1 MSVSQTDI
9 VFYAAQNMP
18 QDDVSLVG
26 GDINSGVRVVFTDIS
41 NTGIISASS
50 SSSDDTSNLTVTGR
64 NSAGILLSES
74 IVLSGT
80 TSVSGSQ
87 VFERIISCRTDAVA
101 SGDISISGN
110 DLIGSIYQNESGFQ
124 RVFYDATANAA
135 GGSDKTLYEKVFVK
149 NNNAFSALNNVSITE
164 VVTGLYSIIQF
175 GLENIKQSTETT
187 VDRTTVPTGV
197 SVFGSGASGLPQ
209 DGYLNPLDYQGVWLE
224 LFLEDGASSNN
235 SFYRLQVQG
244 ATV

>member
-9 VFYAAQNMP
+9 VFYSAQNMP
-18 QDDVSLVG
+18 QDDSSLVG

-41 NTGIISASS
+41 TTGLISASS
-50 SSSDDTSNLTVTGR
+50 SNSGDTSNLTVTGR
-64 NSAGILLSES
+64 NSAGILLSEN
-74 IVLSGT
+74 IELSGT
-80 TSVSGSQ
+80 SSVSGSQ
-87 VFERIISCRTDAVA
+87 VFERIISCTVDSIA
-101 SGDISISGN
+101 SGDINISGSS
-110 DLIGSIYQNESGFQ
+110 LVGTIYQNESGFR

-135 GGSDKTLYEKVFVK
+135 GGSDKTLYEKVFIK
-149 NNNAFSALNNVSITE
+149 NNNAFSALNNVSVSE
-164 VVTGLYSIIQF
+164 VVTGLYSIVQF

-187 VDRTTVPTGV
+187 IDRLTSPTGV